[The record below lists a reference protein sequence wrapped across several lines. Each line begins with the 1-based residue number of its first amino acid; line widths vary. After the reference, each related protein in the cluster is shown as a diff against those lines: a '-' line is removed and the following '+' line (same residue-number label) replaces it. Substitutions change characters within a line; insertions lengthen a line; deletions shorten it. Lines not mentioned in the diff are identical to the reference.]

1 MRLQLKIMHFK
12 KEEKF
17 ALFQKAVEYQTD
29 LMIQVFLFLICLIYH
44 LYEI

>member
-1 MRLQLKIMHFK
+1 MHLK

-29 LMIQVFLFLICLIYH
+29 LMIQVFIFSLS
-44 LYEI
+44 